1 MEQPKSID
9 CITSCEALIA
19 AKNAE
24 VAKLNKILQD
34 LHENKLGLSRG
45 EHIAKTGMVLSKLS
59 QAKSELQTYQEHV
72 ASHQAE

>member
-1 MEQPKSID
+1 MEQPKPID

-24 VAKLNKILQD
+24 IARLNKILQD
-34 LHENKLGLSRG
+34 LHENKPGLSRG
-45 EHIAKTGMVLSKLS
+45 EHIAKTGMILGKLS

-72 ASHQAE
+72 AEHQAE